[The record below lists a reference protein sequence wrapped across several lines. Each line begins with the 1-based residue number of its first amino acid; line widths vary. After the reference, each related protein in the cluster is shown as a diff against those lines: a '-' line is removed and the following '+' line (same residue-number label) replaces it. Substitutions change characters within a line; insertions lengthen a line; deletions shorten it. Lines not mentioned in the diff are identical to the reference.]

1 MRVIAGRLRS
11 RKLHAPKGVNTRPT
25 HDRVKE
31 ALFSVL
37 GNVVDFNVLDLY
49 AGTGALGIEA
59 LSRGARHTCFVEQAR
74 IALESL
80 QRNVSE
86 LSLTGQ
92 VTILARD
99 VRLCAAELMSMGPFD
114 LVFCDPPWQEM
125 DAVVAQLSAL
135 APQTWLSPEGTLVL
149 EHSARWETR
158 DIEGLQANAQR
169 RWGDTA
175 VTLFGLCRD
184 EGKPG

>member
-11 RKLHAPKGVNTRPT
+11 RKLHAPKGAQTRPT

-49 AGTGALGIEA
+49 AGTGGLGIEA
-59 LSRGARHTCFVEQAR
+59 LSRGARHACFVEQAR
-74 IALESL
+74 GALESL

-86 LSLTGQ
+86 LALTDQ
-92 VTILARD
+92 VTIVARD
-99 VRLCAAELMSMGPFD
+99 VRLCAAELMRMGPFD
-114 LVFCDPPWQEM
+114 LVFCDPPWPQL
-125 DAVVAQLSAL
+125 DVVVAQLSAL
-135 APQTWLSPEGTLVL
+135 APRTWLAPEGTLVL
-149 EHSARWETR
+149 EHAARWKAPKI
-158 DIEGLQANAQR
+158 DDLQPNSCR

-175 VTLFGLCRD
+175 VTLFGLCNN
-184 EGKPG
+184 EAEPS

>member
-11 RKLHAPKGVNTRPT
+11 RKLHAPKGADTRPT

-59 LSRGARHTCFVEQAR
+59 LSRGARHACFVEQAR

-80 QRNVSE
+80 QRNLSE
-86 LSLTGQ
+86 LSLTEQ
-92 VTILARD
+92 ATIVARD
-99 VRLCAAELMSMGPFD
+99 VRLCTAELMSKGPFD
-114 LVFCDPPWQEM
+114 LVFCDPPWQQM
-125 DAVVAQLSAL
+125 DRAVEQLSAL
-135 APQTWLSPEGTLVL
+135 EPRAWLSREGTLVL

-158 DIEGLQANAQR
+158 AIEGLQANAHR

-175 VTLFGLCRD
+175 VTLFGICS
-184 EGKPG
+184 EEAKPD